1 MRKITLILG
10 GARSGKSVFG
20 EKLALNKHSKPIYI
34 FTAQS
39 FDGEMDERI
48 RIHKDRRK
56 KQSWQDVE
64 ATINLPAAIS
74 ELSKKEKV
82 ILVDCLSLWLTNL
95 IINERNIDRDITE
108 FLNALEK
115 SPGDVILVSSEVG
128 LGIVPDNEMSRE
140 FRDNLG
146 SLHQRVAAIS
156 ETVIMMVAGIPMV
169 VKGQKIIL
177 KS

>member
-20 EKLALNKHSKPIYI
+20 EKLALNKDSKPIYI

-39 FDGEMDERI
+39 FDEEMDERI
-48 RIHKDRRK
+48 RIHKVRRK

-115 SPGDVILVSSEVG
+115 SPSDVILVSSEVG
-128 LGIVPDNEMSRE
+128 LGIVYFPAVQDS
-140 FRDNLG
+140 
-146 SLHQRVAAIS
+146 
-156 ETVIMMVAGIPMV
+156 
-169 VKGQKIIL
+169 
-177 KS
+177 